1 MQAGLKIMSK
11 WYLLFSFLYL
21 SQVQAEVIRPLVF
34 VSIPPQK
41 QIIERLAGE
50 YVDVHIMLSPGQS
63 PETYAPTPR
72 QIVTLASATSYF
84 QIGVPFEVTW
94 TDAIRSASP
103 NIRIINCCE
112 SILKNIHTEQ
122 SEFRSAHN
130 WTDPILAIEI
140 AKLARNE
147 LVDLLPEHENQL
159 MFNFLKLEDEL
170 HQLHM
175 EIEEK
180 LDNKQTAYFIITHS
194 ALDAFANRYNL
205 KQLALDINGREI
217 GLNSLMEMI
226 KLGRQDNIRT
236 LFVIEQY
243 RSPLVLNLADELN
256 AEVVELDILA
266 ENYIDNMFYIA
277 EQIARSLQAQ

>member
-1 MQAGLKIMSK
+1 
-11 WYLLFSFLYL
+11 
-21 SQVQAEVIRPLVF
+21 
-34 VSIPPQK
+34 
-41 QIIERLAGE
+41 
-50 YVDVHIMLSPGQS
+50 
-63 PETYAPTPR
+63 
-72 QIVTLASATSYF
+72 
-84 QIGVPFEVTW
+84 
-94 TDAIRSASP
+94 
-103 NIRIINCCE
+103 
-112 SILKNIHTEQ
+112 
-122 SEFRSAHN
+122 
-130 WTDPILAIEI
+130 
-140 AKLARNE
+140 
-147 LVDLLPEHENQL
+147 